1 MKHSERLARRLATR
15 DAARAEASA
24 ALGRGDAAAADA
36 ALRRAFRS
44 LFLDRIVVLWDS
56 GATGDQVIDFMTRE
70 LAPGCDARIMGCQ
83 NIKGTGLDFVYR
95 WLSIDR
101 VRAAFE
107 RMRTMPSSRADTLA
121 WMSTYS
127 DFGLIDCRE
136 ALAELRAIKASG
148 AAEWST
154 HTNLVASVI
163 ARLTALEREKSRALV
178 TSRPRL
184 GTRIL
189 RRLEQMVD
197 HLDSV
202 RRTRMARR
210 AMNDLFAL
218 RIGHGRAALVFREIV
233 GRLKGGWLGKDIAA
247 VAARWRRKHP
257 GKTKA

>member
-210 AMNDLFAL
+210 AMNDLFAV

-257 GKTKA
+257 GKSKA